1 MYSHTKNNQNDNFR
15 LFLCVLGQF
24 IVWIHSVKFGEDSSL
39 EPRAG
44 RLSSFPGDGDGN
56 GAEQIIVS
64 CDDEYYD
71 KGSDED

>member
-44 RLSSFPGDGDGN
+44 RLSTLSGEGGGD
-56 GAEQIIVS
+56 EQIIVNGG
-64 CDDEYYD
+64 DEYYD
-71 KGSDED
+71 EDRDED